1 MKKLILFFSLIYSIV
16 VGQTYNFNG
25 TQTFKSN
32 VGIGTATPTKKLE
45 VIGTIKGDSIQATR
59 LKITTGAS
67 NGYLLKSDANGNT
80 SWANPSTL
88 GITGPTGAT
97 GATGA
102 DGQSASYYEYQA
114 STSLSL
120 PPASGRV
127 TWNNATQ
134 SSATNIYINHVNSNG
149 VDVEVLIGL
158 LQSGNKV
165 ILQDANNSAN
175 YQKWTVNGSVT
186 VVSNSYIQIPVNS
199 YVGTY
204 SFPNNHSIIVAIV
217 ASGAQGATG
226 PTGANGATGATGA
239 TGGVSGL
246 TVGSTTITSGTS
258 GRIPYN
264 NSGVYDEDAGLTYS
278 SANKRL
284 TLGGTTATIPLIARN
299 STWSTNFIVN
309 SNNGRSSGA
318 IGFWNDALSS
328 AMRMSILYRT
338 EFSIVDENAG
348 AANMYI
354 FPTSTYLV
362 NQVSVKTGSAPT
374 AHLHIAAGTAS
385 SGNAPLKLTAG
396 TNLTTP
402 ENGAFEFD
410 GSFLYFTLGGTRYK
424 VTLTP

>member
-1 MKKLILFFSLIYSIV
+1 MKKLILFFSLISSIV

-45 VIGTIKGDSIQATR
+45 VNGTIKGDSIQATR

-67 NGYLLKSDANGNT
+67 NGYLLKSDANGQT
-80 SWANPSTL
+80 SWADPSTL
-88 GITGPTGAT
+88 GISGPTGPTGAAGATGPTGAT

-102 DGQSASYYEYQA
+102 TGG
-114 STSLSL
+114 TS
-120 PPASGRV
+120 GI
-127 TWNNATQ
+127 T
-134 SSATNIYINHVNSNG
+134 
-149 VDVEVLIGL
+149 
-158 LQSGNKV
+158 
-165 ILQDANNSAN
+165 
-175 YQKWTVNGSVT
+175 
-186 VVSNSYIQIPVNS
+186 
-199 YVGTY
+199 VGT
-204 SFPNNHSIIVAIV
+204 
-217 ASGAQGATG
+217 
-226 PTGANGATGATGA
+226 
-239 TGGVSGL
+239 
-246 TVGSTTITSGTS
+246 TTISSGTS
-258 GRIPYN
+258 GRIPFN
-264 NSGVYDEDAGLTYS
+264 NSGIYGEDAGITYS

-299 STWSTNFIVN
+299 ATWSTNFIVN

-348 AANMYI
+348 SANMYI
-354 FPTSTYLV
+354 FPSSTYLV
-362 NQVSVKTGSAPT
+362 NQVSIKTGSAPT
-374 AHLHIAAGTAS
+374 AHLHIAAGTAT